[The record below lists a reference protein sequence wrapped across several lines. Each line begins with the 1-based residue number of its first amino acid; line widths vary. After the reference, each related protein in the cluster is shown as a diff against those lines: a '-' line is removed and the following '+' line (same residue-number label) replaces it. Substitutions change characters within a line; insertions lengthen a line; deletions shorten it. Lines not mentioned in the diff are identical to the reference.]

1 VAATSPSP
9 LVSPVA
15 LAARA
20 SKFRREATVNYYS
33 SAFRR
38 YADFQGRASRAEYW
52 MFLLFHVVVLTAL
65 AGLGVWSAR
74 LFFLSSLY
82 LLATVM
88 PVLALGTRR
97 LHDRGLS
104 GALQL
109 LVLVPFGI
117 VAVLVLMAL
126 PGRPGPNNYG
136 PDTPQQDYLLTGGN
150 RF

>member
-1 VAATSPSP
+1 
-9 LVSPVA
+9 
-15 LAARA
+15 
-20 SKFRREATVNYYS
+20 VNYYS

-52 MFLLFHVVVLTAL
+52 MFLLFHLVVMAAL
-65 AGLGVWSAR
+65 GGLALWSSR

-82 LLATVM
+82 WLATVV
-88 PVLALGTRR
+88 PLLALGTRR

-109 LVLVPFGI
+109 IAFVPFGI
-117 VAVLVLMAL
+117 VVVLVLMAL
-126 PGRPGPNNYG
+126 PGRPGPNSYG
-136 PDTPQQDYLLTGGN
+136 PDNQHQDHLLTGGN

>member
-1 VAATSPSP
+1 M
-9 LVSPVA
+9 
-15 LAARA
+15 
-20 SKFRREATVNYYS
+20 NYYS

-52 MFLLFHVVVLTAL
+52 MFLLLHVVVLAAL
-65 AGLGVWSAR
+65 AGLGVWSTR
-74 LFFLSSLY
+74 LLFLTSLY
-82 LLATVM
+82 LLATVV

-97 LHDRGLS
+97 LHDRGSS

-117 VAVLVLMAL
+117 VVVLVLMAL
-126 PGRPGPNNYG
+126 PGRPGPNSYG
-136 PDTPQQDYLLTGGN
+136 PDTQQQDYLLTGRG